1 MGLKKRTIKLVA
13 KVLGNEK
20 KRALYTEAEILYM
33 ERQVQL
39 IKLERARRKL
49 QRKREKGFGND

>member
-1 MGLKKRTIKLVA
+1 MGLKKRTIKLVT

>member
-1 MGLKKRTIKLVA
+1 MGLKKRTIKLVT

-49 QRKREKGFGND
+49 QRKREKGFGD